1 MSLLM
6 SDEAECAALLRDGSK
21 TFHAAS
27 RLLPARVGAAATAL
41 YAFCRVADDAVDAH
55 GGAAAA
61 VRDLQGRLA
70 RIYAGAPAPIAADR
84 VFARAVALHR
94 IPRELPA
101 ALLEGFAWD
110 AAGKRYASL
119 ADVLDYAARV
129 AGAVGAMMT
138 VAMGVRSADVLSR
151 ACELGVAMQLT
162 NIARDVGEDARAGR
176 LYLPL
181 DWLAEAGI
189 DAQAWLAAPRMTPAL
204 RGVIRRLL
212 DEADRLYAGASPGIA
227 HLPRACRAGIYAARL
242 LYAEIGQCA
251 AATDFDCVAGRAVVP
266 GRRKTVLLM
275 RATALSLLPPAPAD
289 APALPAVR
297 YLVDAAAQTRRPEP
311 RRLPLLRRAEERVV
325 WVMELFASLD
335 ARRSA
340 G

>member
-181 DWLAEAGI
+181 DWLA
-189 DAQAWLAAPRMTPAL
+189 APRMTPAL